1 MLKRPNVV
9 LCQCDQLR
17 SFEVGCY
24 GNRVVRT
31 PHIDRLAAGGVRFD
45 GGVTNHPLC
54 TPARSALL
62 TGQYART
69 CAGMLNNTHTNPPNP
84 ERERLRDATLPDVL
98 RDAGYHT
105 ALIGKWHIDPQP
117 QLVGFDE
124 AVYPLIAHRHY
135 GQTYFDETGR
145 HWKVDEFGCDFE
157 RDRVREFLGRQRRG
171 QPFFLHYNI
180 SPPHQPIGPGHM
192 PEKYLRMYD
201 RDAVPVRPNTVKD
214 GQVAR
219 DPYWFKVYRS
229 SDFFW
234 YTLRG
239 EAEHEED
246 RLPEGFDLRDLT
258 ALYYGAVT
266 CVDDYVGQLMAMLS
280 EAGLAGDTLVVFL
293 SDHGDNLGSHGRF
306 NKGTL
311 NEEAIRVPIIVHWP
325 GRVRRHEDRE
335 HVAQTI
341 DIMPTVLDLLGLEV
355 PGAVQGRSLAPV
367 SRDPQAELPA
377 GEAYMETGGQMIG
390 VRTLTHLYAQGF
402 DTEARRVKEQPV
414 WLYDLSDDPLEQR
427 NLAGTGAE
435 SKVEDA
441 LRRDLLEWDA
451 ATPWLDVPPL
461 DCSEPWRAREIEEH

>member
-1 MLKRPNVV
+1 
-9 LCQCDQLR
+9 
-17 SFEVGCY
+17 
-24 GNRVVRT
+24 
-31 PHIDRLAAGGVRFD
+31 
-45 GGVTNHPLC
+45 
-54 TPARSALL
+54 
-62 TGQYART
+62 
-69 CAGMLNNTHTNPPNP
+69 
-84 ERERLRDATLPDVL
+84 
-98 RDAGYHT
+98 
-105 ALIGKWHIDPQP
+105 
-117 QLVGFDE
+117 
-124 AVYPLIAHRHY
+124 
-135 GQTYFDETGR
+135 
-145 HWKVDEFGCDFE
+145 
-157 RDRVREFLGRQRRG
+157 
-171 QPFFLHYNI
+171 
-180 SPPHQPIGPGHM
+180 M

-441 LRRDLLEWDA
+441 LRRDLLERDA